1 MDSFWDDTVSGS
13 DSGDVTQYESSTVPG
28 APWWIAAVGFSLV
41 SAVLIA
47 GLIIDP
53 AKTGIGA
60 WVGYLWLWI
69 ASLLAYLI
77 PFGIFVLRDMQIRG
91 SSRNG
96 YRSSASTVSAVRI
109 SLLVFGM
116 TVSTFFMFGFA
127 TDLSTLT
134 GGN

>member
-1 MDSFWDDTVSGS
+1 MDTFWDDSSSGS
-13 DSGDVTQYESSTVPG
+13 DPVDLIEYESSEVPG
-28 APWWIAAVGFSLV
+28 APWWIAATGFALV
-41 SAVLIA
+41 SAVLVA
-47 GLIIDP
+47 GFVIDP
-53 AKTGIGA
+53 AKAGIGA

-77 PFGIFVLRDMQIRG
+77 PFGFFVLRDMQIRG

-96 YRSSASTVSAVRI
+96 YRSSPSSVSAVRI